1 MERVMILKESNIGV
15 IKNSAV
21 LFNKIKSFN
30 IDYNQENFIVF
41 FLDTKNVLIKSVN
54 LFKGGLN
61 SCIIDPKTVF
71 RKALVLNANAI
82 IVSHNH
88 PSGDLSPSEEDIDIY
103 RKLQEGGGFLGIKVL
118 DSVIFNKDKFYSMD

>member
-1 MERVMILKESNIGV
+1 MERVMILKESSIGV

-61 SCIIDPKTVF
+61 ECIIDPKTVF
-71 RKALVLNANAI
+71 RNALLLNANAI

-88 PSGDLSPSEEDIDIY
+88 PSGDLSPSEEDIEIY
-103 RKLQEGGGFLGIKVL
+103 DKLKKGGNLIGIKVL
-118 DSVIFNKDKFYSMD
+118 DSVIFNKKKFYSMD